1 MKIKISIGLLALF
14 TLQAC
19 SEKPNKIQEQIS
31 TTNEKPTYVSKEIK
45 ASEAANNENE
55 VKHKTKYT
63 CDDCVQLVK
72 TLIKKSSYD
81 SYFKSK
87 YESDYS
93 IVIDE
98 ATKEKI
104 RIQIVLVDKNPNNTP
119 MGWLELDLISEKL
132 KDITNDIENP
142 EEVKA
147 DIALIKEFKNNCME
161 CCTD

>member
-19 SEKPNKIQEQIS
+19 EKPNKIQEQIS
-31 TTNEKPTYVSKEIK
+31 TTNEEPTYISKEIK
-45 ASEAANNENE
+45 ASEAANNKNE

-104 RIQIVLVDKNPNNTP
+104 RIQIVLVNKNQNNTP